1 MSQRSQQ
8 LLDVQRLDAEIG
20 RLTRQLQQVET
31 ALGDRLQQRAAV
43 YAIQQAETAM
53 QARQRELR
61 EQELDLATLEAR
73 IKEHEERLYSGK
85 GNPRDLQLLQGD
97 IAHDR
102 ERKGALEEQVLSA
115 MDASEAARKEV
126 ARVKGATERVLG
138 VAATRLEQVGAER
151 TQLQAQI
158 ERDTARRAQLV
169 AGIDA
174 TSLAQYERLRQ
185 RTSDGVAVVTV
196 TQGRCEGC
204 RTTLPSVEVQRA
216 RGTEGLVFC
225 SVCGRILHVPFS

>member
-8 LLDVQRLDAEIG
+8 LLDVQRLDAEVG

-53 QARQRELR
+53 LARQRELR

-85 GNPRDLQLLQGD
+85 GSPRDLQLLQGD

-102 ERKGALEEQVLSA
+102 ERKGTLEEQVLGA

-126 ARVKGATERVLG
+126 ARVKSATERVLG

-174 TSLAQYERLRQ
+174 ASLAQYERLRQ
-185 RTSDGVAVVTV
+185 RTSDGAAVVTV